1 MPYLLEL
8 VRTSPSSLLTGR
20 ASTNLMYHISR
31 YLARS
36 RMKIGYHDSPRMRE
50 PLKGGIWDAVACP
63 FNEMDRHLA
72 AEDGVEPTD
81 RH

>member
-1 MPYLLEL
+1 
-8 VRTSPSSLLTGR
+8 
-20 ASTNLMYHISR
+20 
-31 YLARS
+31 
-36 RMKIGYHDSPRMRE
+36 MKIGYHDSPRMRE